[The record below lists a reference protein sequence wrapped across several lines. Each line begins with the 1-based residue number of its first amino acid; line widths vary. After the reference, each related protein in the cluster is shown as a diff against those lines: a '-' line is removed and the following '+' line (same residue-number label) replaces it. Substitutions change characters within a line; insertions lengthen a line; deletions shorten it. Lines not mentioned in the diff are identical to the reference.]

1 MFDILS
7 EKFSDAFK
15 VIRGK
20 HKISEDN
27 IEEALSQVKTALL
40 EADVNFKV
48 VKNFVTAVKEK
59 AIGEKVIA
67 GVNPQEQFIKIVHD
81 ELASIMG
88 SANIEPNLER
98 KGTLPILVVGLNGQG
113 KTTFSGKLALHLRKK
128 KKKSVLLVPADTYR
142 PAAKDQLI
150 SLAKSIDIEWFDS
163 DLSSSPKEIA
173 LSAMKYATDN
183 KIDVA
188 IIDTAGRLHVDEH
201 LMNELRG
208 VKEALNLFNP
218 EVLMVADAMTG
229 QEAVNVAKTFHDSIG
244 LTGVVLSKM
253 DSDARGGAALS
264 IKYVSGVPIQYIS
277 TGEKMKDL
285 ELFHPDRLAGRI
297 LDMGDVLSLVEKAE
311 EEIDEKEAEKMMKRL
326 EKNKFTVDDFL
337 NQMNMISKLGPL
349 TSIMKM
355 IPGMGGMLRDIG
367 DLGPAESEMKKI
379 KVIISSM
386 TKEERDNYKIL
397 NDSRIK
403 RIARGSGNPEV
414 SIKDFIAK
422 FKQMEKMI
430 GPMMQMMKGG
440 MPDMAGMGMP
450 GGMPGMGPQKGF
462 RQSQPDASFKKKKN
476 KGKGNWGSGYFSR

>member
-20 HKISEDN
+20 HKISEAN

-48 VKNFVTAVKEK
+48 VKNFVSAVKDK

-98 KGTLPILVVGLNGQG
+98 KDTLPILVVGLNGQG
-113 KTTFSGKLALHLRKK
+113 KTTFSGKLALYLRKK

-142 PAAKDQLI
+142 PAAKDQLVT
-150 SLAKSIDIEWFDS
+150 LAKSIDIEWFDS

-173 LSAMKYATDN
+173 LSAMKYATDK
-183 KIDVA
+183 KIDIT

-201 LMNELRG
+201 LMNELRE
-208 VKEALNLFNP
+208 VKEALNIFHP

-264 IKYVSGVPIQYIS
+264 IKHVSGVPIQYIS

-285 ELFHPDRLAGRI
+285 ELFHPDRLAKRI
-297 LDMGDVLSLVEKAE
+297 LDMGDVLSLVEKAQ
-311 EEIDEKEAEKMMKRL
+311 EEIDEDEAEKMMKRL
-326 EKNKFTVDDFL
+326 SKNKFTVDDFL

-349 TSIMKM
+349 TSLMKM
-355 IPGMGGMLRDIG
+355 IPGMGGMLREIG
-367 DLGPAESEMKKI
+367 DIGPAENEMKKI

-403 RIARGSGNPEV
+403 RIARGSGNPEG

-440 MPDMAGMGMP
+440 MPDMGAMGMP
-450 GGMPGMGPQKGF
+450 GGMPGMGE
-462 RQSQPDASFKKKKN
+462 
-476 KGKGNWGSGYFSR
+476 Y

>member
-88 SANIEPNLER
+88 SANTEPNLER

-113 KTTFSGKLALHLRKK
+113 KTTFSGKLSLHLRKK

-150 SLAKSIDIEWFDS
+150 TLAKSMDVEWFDS

-208 VKEALNLFNP
+208 VKEALNLFKP

-311 EEIDEKEAEKMMKRL
+311 EAIDEKEAEKMMKRL

-414 SIKDFIAK
+414 SIKDFITK

-440 MPDMAGMGMP
+440 MPDMSGMGMP
-450 GGMPGMGPQKGF
+450 GGVPGMGPQKGF
-462 RQSQPDASFKKKKN
+462 RQTSSDASFKKKKN
-476 KGKGNWGSGYFSR
+476 KGKGNWGGGYFSR